1 MKHLDRILAIVLI
14 ALGCVH
20 NFVAAP
26 MSYAELTARALWFV
40 SGGLSL
46 WYAGFINLLRTR
58 PPGHDDRF
66 LGWLCVLTNVSML
79 LFVLAYAAVVGN
91 WTDPQAIAFIAVVG
105 VLTATSVLQL
115 ARLRLRQ
122 RAAAAHM
129 NSRGHS

>member
-1 MKHLDRILAIVLI
+1 MKHLDRIPAIVLI

-26 MSYAELTARALWFV
+26 MNYAELTAHALWFV

-58 PPGHDDRF
+58 PPGHEDRF

-79 LFVLAYAAVVGN
+79 LFVLAYAALVWN
-91 WTDPQAIAFIAVVG
+91 WTDPLAFAFIAVVG
-105 VLTATSVLQL
+105 VLTATSVLHL
-115 ARLRLRQ
+115 ARLRQ
-122 RAAAAHM
+122 RAAAA
-129 NSRGHS
+129 RA

>member
-1 MKHLDRILAIVLI
+1 MKRLDRILAVVLI

-26 MSYAELTARALWFV
+26 MSYPELTARALWFI
-40 SGGLSL
+40 SAGLSL

-66 LGWLCVLTNVSML
+66 LGWLCVLTNGSML

-91 WTDPQAIAFIAVVG
+91 WTDPQAIAFIAVVA

-115 ARLRLRQ
+115 ARLRQ
-122 RAAAAHM
+122 REVAAEPERSA
-129 NSRGHS
+129 

>member
-1 MKHLDRILAIVLI
+1 MTHLDRILAIVLI

-26 MSYAELTARALWFV
+26 MSYAELTAPALWFV

-58 PPGHDDRF
+58 PSGHEDRF
-66 LGWLCVLTNVSML
+66 LGWLCVLTNLSML
-79 LFVLAYAAVVGN
+79 LFVLAYAAVVWN
-91 WTDPQAIAFIAVVG
+91 WSDPQAIAFVSVIG

-115 ARLRLRQ
+115 ARLRQRQ
-122 RAAAAHM
+122 RVA
-129 NSRGHS
+129 GTPGDG